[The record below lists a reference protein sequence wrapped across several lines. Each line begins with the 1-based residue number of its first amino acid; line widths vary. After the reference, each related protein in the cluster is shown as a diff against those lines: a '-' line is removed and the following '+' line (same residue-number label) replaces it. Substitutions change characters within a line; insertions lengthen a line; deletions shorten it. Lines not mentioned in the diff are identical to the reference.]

1 MKKQYKR
8 IKRTAM
14 DRLSAL
20 PDCLIIHIL
29 SFLEVKQSAITALLS
44 KRWQFLWT
52 QSPRLIF
59 RQKRSSIP
67 ALQDFVCRVN
77 RTLVIYGQNDLDTF
91 EVEIPYSKSYSP
103 DVDVWV
109 AFAVKNKAKQVSLL
123 LNHILDEEEDKMY
136 TLPRTM
142 FRSAHLKRLTLR
154 GCVVAP
160 LGTIEWPS
168 LTELSI
174 EHSKLEQ
181 HVMDKM
187 LSGCPVLHCLVLI
200 YCWGFDRLEVSSK
213 SLYELRVSDPDEYDL
228 TTPLLQIS
236 APYLHTLSV
245 TLYPKERKLCLEN
258 TPSLVRA
265 TLDFV
270 CADWE
275 DKEEMISNA
284 KELLDKI
291 CHVKVVD
298 LRYGYMQLLSA
309 VAISDYPFPQSA
321 RTCLTVEIPL
331 EECSIHVLVGLLES
345 SPKLESL
352 VIEGSHMY
360 TVRVDT
366 LDIEGSLTYWPC
378 TCLDSKADLDCDLLH
393 LKSIVFKDFEGPAFV
408 GELMLTLARMLLN
421 KTPALGKMVVHDE
434 RFTSSSQPAVNE
446 SSKIEQKLLSFP
458 RSSKA
463 VIILK

>member
-1 MKKQYKR
+1 MKKRYKR
-8 IKRTAM
+8 IKETPM

-44 KRWQFLWT
+44 KRFQFLWT

-59 RQKRSSIP
+59 SEKRFRLQPRSRLQP
-67 ALQDFVCRVN
+67 REVQDFVNRVN

-91 EVEIPYSKSYSP
+91 EVEFPYSKSYSP
-103 DVDVWV
+103 DLDVWV
-109 AFAVKNKAKQVSLL
+109 GFAVKNKAKQVSLL
-123 LNHILDEEEDKMY
+123 LNHFLDGEEDNMY

-142 FRSAHLKRLTLR
+142 FRSAHLNRLTLR

-174 EHSKLEQ
+174 EDSKVEQ
-181 HVMDKM
+181 HLMDKM
-187 LSGCPVLHCLVLI
+187 LSGCPVLRCLVLI

-213 SLYELRVSDPDEYDL
+213 GLYELRVSDPEDL
-228 TTPLLQIS
+228 YFTSPLLQIS

-270 CADWE
+270 IVDWE
-275 DKEEMISNA
+275 FNEELISNA
-284 KELLDKI
+284 KDLLYNI
-291 CHVKVVD
+291 RHVD
-298 LRYGYMQLLSA
+298 LRYSYMQVLTS
-309 VAISDYPFPQSA
+309 VAINDYQFPQSA
-321 RTCLTVEIPL
+321 RTCLTVEVPL
-331 EECSIHVLVGLLES
+331 EEPSIHVLVGLLES

-352 VIEGSHMY
+352 VIEGSH
-360 TVRVDT
+360 
-366 LDIEGSLTYWPC
+366 TYLPC
-378 TCLDSKADLDCDLLH
+378 ACLDSKTDLDCDLLH
-393 LKSIVFKDFEGPAFV
+393 LKSVVIKDFTGPDV
-408 GELMLTLARMLLN
+408 VCEQMLMMAKILLN
-421 KTPALGKMVVHDE
+421 KAPTLEKMVFFHNKC
-434 RFTSSSQPAVNE
+434 FTSSSQPAVNE
-446 SSKIEQKLLSFP
+446 SSFKIAQALLSYP
-458 RSSKA
+458 KSSKA
-463 VIILK
+463 VILLK